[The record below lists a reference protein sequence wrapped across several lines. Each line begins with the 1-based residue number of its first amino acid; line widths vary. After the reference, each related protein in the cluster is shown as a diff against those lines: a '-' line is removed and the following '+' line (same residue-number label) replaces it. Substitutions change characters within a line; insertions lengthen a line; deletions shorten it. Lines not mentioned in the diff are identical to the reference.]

1 MKNNYKHMKKELR
14 KSLLTL
20 GLPITY
26 LSTLWLRYISSGQRL
41 QSNEKIFS
49 ELGLLPVLDHYY
61 QPLTNPR
68 KHLKKSLRED
78 RNLKGIDWNIQQQLE
93 ILNQFHFS
101 EELKKFP
108 LEKRKDTEY
117 YYNNTMYA
125 SGDSE
130 YLYSMVRLVKPT
142 KIIEIG
148 SGNST
153 LMVINAIKKN
163 KVEHPEYQCK
173 HICVEPYE
181 QPWLEKVDVE
191 LKRTKVEEIDL
202 SFFTTLEE
210 NDILFI
216 DSSHVIRPQG
226 DVLFEILEVL
236 PILNPGVF
244 IHIHDIFSPK
254 DYLDE
259 WIYEDKKLWNE
270 QYLLEAFLS
279 FNPNFEITGAVN
291 YLSHNHRQLLA
302 EKCPVFNSQPGRE
315 PGAFWIRRI

>member
-1 MKNNYKHMKKELR
+1 MKKNL
-14 KSLLTL
+14 KKTTLIL
-20 GLPITY
+20 GLPLTY
-26 LSTLWLRYISSGQRL
+26 LSALWLRFTCNGPRL

-49 ELGLLPVLDHYY
+49 DLGILPILDHYY
-61 QPLTNPR
+61 QPLINPK
-68 KHLKKSLRED
+68 KHLKKSLRAD
-78 RNLKGIDWNIQQQLE
+78 RNLKGIDWNIEKQLG
-93 ILNQFHFS
+93 ILHQFHFS

-108 LEKRKDTEY
+108 LEKQTDTEY
-117 YYNNTMYA
+117 YYNNNMYS

-130 YLYSMVRLVKPT
+130 YLYNMVRLFKP
-142 KIIEIG
+142 KRIIEIG

-153 LMVINAIKKN
+153 LMVINAIQKN
-163 KVEHPEYQCK
+163 KIEHSEYQCQ

-181 QPWLEKVDVE
+181 QPWLEKVKVE
-191 LKRTKVEEIDL
+191 LKRNKVEEIDL
-202 SFFTTLEE
+202 SFFKMLEE

-226 DVLFEILEVL
+226 DVLFEILEIL

-244 IHIHDIFSPK
+244 IHIHDIFTPK

-279 FNPNFEITGAVN
+279 FNPNFEIIGAVN
-291 YLSHNHRQLLA
+291 YLSHNHK
-302 EKCPVFNSQPGRE
+302 EIFEKKCPVFKSQPGRE
-315 PGAFWIRRI
+315 PGAFWIRKS

>member
-1 MKNNYKHMKKELR
+1 M
-14 KSLLTL
+14 TL